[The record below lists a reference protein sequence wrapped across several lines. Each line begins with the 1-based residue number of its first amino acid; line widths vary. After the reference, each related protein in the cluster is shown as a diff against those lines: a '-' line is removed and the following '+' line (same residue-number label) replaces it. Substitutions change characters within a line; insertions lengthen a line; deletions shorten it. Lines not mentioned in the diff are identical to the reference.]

1 MPRNSPFSAEE
12 ISDKLGEHPAHSHSI
27 VSGTYKHLKIRDFLA
42 GYAKFT
48 VTSTA
53 KTFRLGAIDGDSCRT
68 TDTSPLAPSQLEFH
82 DQLWSYIVMK
92 QVRIAELKSKLSEF
106 LRTVQRGESLEV
118 LDRNTA
124 IAHIV
129 PIREQHGL
137 RIRKPAS
144 GIPAPNKVPLPNA
157 GKLKLDVLDLLLEE
171 RQGHR

>member
-1 MPRNSPFSAEE
+1 VSNSAAP
-12 ISDKLGEHPAHSHSI
+12 PYSHSI
-27 VSGTYKHLKIRDFLA
+27 VSGAYKHLKLRDFLP
-42 GYAKFT
+42 GYAGLT
-48 VTSTA
+48 VNSTA
-53 KTFRLGAIDGDSCRT
+53 EKFRLGAIDGDRYRT
-68 TDTSPLAPSQLEFH
+68 TDTIPIAPGQLEFYDH
-82 DQLWSYIVMK
+82 LWSYIVMK

-106 LRTVQRGESLEV
+106 LRTVQRGESLAV

-129 PIREQHGL
+129 PIREQRGL

-171 RQGHR
+171 RQSHR